1 MQLLVQYDAE
11 DDDIRKLRVIL
22 EDQIWVILDGDGIT
36 FLRPQ
41 DY

>member
-22 EDQIWVILDGDGIT
+22 EDQIWVILDGDGMT